1 MDRRLAGLAGTGTQA
16 VEYPKRLS
24 GTGDSRRNR
33 FCDLS
38 VLCWKA
44 FAELWAPGG
53 VVEEIQRKPAA
64 STAGPFCKMEVNK
77 MQRQPSCCDFCG
89 FRGISQVYPTG
100 AERINWYACLEC
112 ARLVDTESWD
122 HLIQRSVV
130 ACAQMRQIPEDK
142 IRLLR
147 RQMEQLVKNFRVV
160 RLAAA

>member
-38 VLCWKA
+38 VLRWKA

-53 VVEEIQRKPAA
+53 VVEEIQRKSAA

-77 MQRQPSCCDFCG
+77 CNVNHPVAIFAVSEEFHRS
-89 FRGISQVYPTG
+89 I
-100 AERINWYACLEC
+100 
-112 ARLVDTESWD
+112 RLVRKESIGTPVWNAPD
-122 HLIQRSVV
+122 WLT
-130 ACAQMRQIPEDK
+130 
-142 IRLLR
+142 R
-147 RQMEQLVKNFRVV
+147 RAGIASYS
-160 RLAAA
+160 AA